1 MIKSFRDRR
10 TAELFDRHDAPGV
23 PPDVLTRAVKRLDLI
38 DSAESIEDFRQS
50 RGNRFHALKGDRLGQ
65 YSIAVNDQWRICFRF
80 VDGHAYE
87 VEFCD
92 YH

>member
-1 MIKSFRDRR
+1 MR
-10 TAELFDRHDAPGV
+10 TAELFGRHDAPGV
-23 PPDVLTRAVKRLDLI
+23 PPDVLRRAVKRLDLI
-38 DSAESIEDFRQS
+38 DSAESIGDVRQS

-80 VDGHAYE
+80 VGGHAHE

>member
-1 MIKSFRDRR
+1 MIKTFRDKR
-10 TAELFDRHDAPGV
+10 TEELFDTGSAPGV
-23 PPDVLTRAVKRLDLI
+23 PPDVQTRAVRKLDVI
-38 DSAESIEDFRQS
+38 DSAVSIEHFCKP
-50 RGNRFHALKGDRLGQ
+50 RGNRFHSLKGDRLGQ

-80 VDGHAYE
+80 MGGHAYE